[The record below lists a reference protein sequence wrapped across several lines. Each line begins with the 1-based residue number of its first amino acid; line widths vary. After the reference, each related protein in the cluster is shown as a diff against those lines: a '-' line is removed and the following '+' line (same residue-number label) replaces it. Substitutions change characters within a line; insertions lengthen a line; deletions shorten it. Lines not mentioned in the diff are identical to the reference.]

1 MSLTELIN
9 QEKLKTIQGVSLEQ
23 IRKRFSLA
31 YKFFQLAK
39 KFFPENQE
47 EYNEVIYTNLYNAA
61 RILSEAYLLFNGYK
75 AAAGLEHHKIV
86 IQAVKLLMND
96 KQMEAIFSR
105 LDRMRK
111 QRNVIDYDV
120 LTPFVSKQIIE
131 QSIEDIQKY
140 LDKVEHYLEKA
151 NPQKRLIK

>member
-1 MSLTELIN
+1 MSLQELIN

-23 IRKRFSLA
+23 IKKRFNLA

-39 KFFPENQE
+39 KFFQENQE

-75 AAAGLEHHKIV
+75 ATVGLEHHKTV
-86 IQAVKLLMND
+86 IQTVKLLMND
-96 KQMEAIFSR
+96 AEMEEVFAR

-131 QSIEDIQKY
+131 QSIKDIQKY
-140 LDKVEHYLEKA
+140 LDKVEQIIEKT